1 MAGTINS
8 LGLGSGVLTSDLID
22 KLRTNDEGLILKPID
37 NKITLHQQKG
47 QALDLLSSLLSSFK
61 SSVSALDDDNL
72 YQKRSVSG
80 GNEYAS
86 VSAATGSQIRDFA
99 LNVTNIAKKSV
110 LQSGTFS
117 SSSASVASVAG
128 KLNLGIGGTNY
139 SIDYTAGMTLD
150 NLKQAINDAA
160 GKNVSASVL
169 QTGTSAYSLVIT
181 SKNTGQ
187 NQAISLTDISGNL
200 NTNLLTSNVKTGSF
214 VAADAFVAATGT
226 TGNVAVKVGNTSV
239 NFAYTDTTTL
249 KSLADNIN
257 ADTTLNTKVTADIVQ
272 YGTNDYRMVLTPKA
286 GNTGS
291 VISLSDT
298 ATGLNSTITSTTNA
312 SQTGAFAANTTPIA
326 STGSTGNVSVN
337 IGTTTVN
344 LAYTDTT
351 TLQDLANNINAD
363 TTLNTKV
370 TASIVNFGT
379 NDYRMVLTQK
389 DGTTSSAITLTDS
402 AGGGLI
408 PSITS
413 TSTPAATGSMAII
426 QDPQDAHFTFDGIS
440 LTRST
445 NTVTDISSGLTV
457 NLLKDNGSANISI
470 VQNKDQITTEMESMV
485 SSYNTLIKQLDDMTA
500 YNAAEGKV
508 GIFNGDNTIKNIS
521 REITKIITSF
531 QSTGYSLPQYG
542 ISLDKTGTM
551 SFDKS
556 AFTAKMNADPDAMEN
571 FFSGK
576 TKITSVGTTNTGSF
590 SSASTL
596 ISSGASGTMSI
607 KVGSVGYS
615 FAYSNTTT
623 LQQMADSINA
633 DSAIGTKLSASIL
646 QYGTN
651 DYRMVLTPKNEAIG
665 ETIAITDSTG
675 GGLLSAM
682 TSTKTTENVLSYT
695 NGVFTSLNDLFKG
708 YTSSTGLINNLT
720 QSSKTETASLNE
732 ERTKASKLLEARYA
746 TMQAKFAAY
755 DSMISKLN
763 SQFASLKQ
771 QIDAQANANK

>member
-1 MAGTINS
+1 MSGSINS

-22 KLRTNDEGLILKPID
+22 KLKANDTAQLITPID
-37 NKITLHQQKG
+37 RKITLNQQKG

-61 SSVSALDDDNL
+61 TSVGALDDDNL
-72 YQKRSVSG
+72 YQKRTVSG

-86 VSAATGSQIRDFA
+86 VSAATGSQIRDFS
-99 LNVTNIAKKSV
+99 LNITNIAKKSV
-110 LQSGTFS
+110 LQSGTFT
-117 SSSASVASVAG
+117 SSSASVTTAAG

-187 NQAISLTDISGNL
+187 NQTVSLTDISGSL
-200 NTNLLTSNVKTGSF
+200 STNLLTSNVKTGSF
-214 VAADAFVAATGT
+214 IAADDFIASTGT

-239 NFAYTDTTTL
+239 NFAYSDTTTL
-249 KSLADNIN
+249 KSL
-257 ADTTLNTKVTADIVQ
+257 
-272 YGTNDYRMVLTPKA
+272 
-286 GNTGS
+286 
-291 VISLSDT
+291 
-298 ATGLNSTITSTTNA
+298 
-312 SQTGAFAANTTPIA
+312 
-326 STGSTGNVSVN
+326 
-337 IGTTTVN
+337 
-344 LAYTDTT
+344 TD
-351 TLQDLANNINAD
+351 NINAD

-370 TASIVNFGT
+370 TASIVEYGTNDYRMVLTPKSGNTGSVISLSDTGTGLNSTITSTTNASRTGTFASSTTPIASAGTAGNISVNVGATTVAFAYTDTTSLQDLADNINADLTLNTKVTASIVKFGT
-379 NDYRMVLTQK
+379 NDQRMVLTQK
-389 DGTTSSAITLTDS
+389 DGTTSSPITLTDS
-402 AGGGLI
+402 VGGGLL

-413 TSTPAATGSMAII
+413 TSTPAQTGSMSII
-426 QDPQDAHFTFDGIS
+426 QDPQDAHFSFDGIS
-440 LTRST
+440 MTRSS
-445 NTVTDISSGLTV
+445 NTVTDISSGLTI

-470 VQNKDQITTEMESMV
+470 VQNRDQITTEMESMV
-485 SSYNTLIKQLDDMTA
+485 GSYNTLVKQLDDMTA

-521 REITKIITSF
+521 REITKILTSF

-542 ISLDKTGTM
+542 ISLDKTGVI

-556 AFTAKMNADPDAMEN
+556 AFTTKMNTDADAMEN
-571 FFSGK
+571 FFSGQ
-576 TKITSVGTTNTGSF
+576 TKIKSVGTTNSGSF
-590 SSASTL
+590 ASSSTL
-596 ISSGASGTMSI
+596 ISSGASGTMNL

-623 LQQMADSINA
+623 LQQMADSINT
-633 DSAIGTKLSASIL
+633 DSAIGAKLSASIL

-665 ETIAITDSTG
+665 EPISIADSTG

-682 TSTKTTENVLSYT
+682 TSSKTTENITSYT
-695 NGVFTSLNDLFKG
+695 SGVFTSLNDLLKG
-708 YTSSTGLINNLT
+708 YKSSTGLINNLT
-720 QSSKTETASLNE
+720 QSSKIETTSLNE
-732 ERTKASKLLEARYA
+732 ERSKASKLLEARYA
-746 TMQAKFAAY
+746 TMQARFAAY

-763 SQFASLKQ
+763 SQFSALKQ